1 MKPLPA
7 NAIGRILLLLFS
19 ALTLATVVLGQRPE
33 IAPADSSPRDARPPP
48 EGRPSI
54 DPSGPPGGRGPGR
67 FGGPPGGVR
76 EDIKLVHQFDKD
88 ANKRLDAAE
97 RKAAREFLAKERAEG
112 RSQTRGPR
120 RPPRSE
126 SDDPPT
132 PGPRVALT
140 DAKAFPDAPLYAS
153 NVLRTFFLEFENTDW
168 EKELSDFHGTDVEV
182 PAKLIADGKTYPGVG
197 VHFRGASSY
206 MMVGE
211 GRKRSFNLSIDHE
224 HDDQRLLGYRTVNLL
239 NAHRDPTFL
248 RTVLYYHIA
257 RHYLPAPKA
266 NYVKLVVNGE
276 SWGVYVNAQQFNKDF
291 IKEWFSD
298 AKGARWKVPGS
309 PRGNAGLAYLGDD
322 PAEYKRKYE
331 IKTKDEPKAWAD
343 LIQLCRTLDKTPADK
358 LEEALAPLLDIDQT
372 LWFLAIENV
381 FINSDGY
388 WIRASDYEIY
398 QDSKGRFHV
407 IPYDANET
415 FNYPERGGRMG
426 GQEVRGVELDPLA
439 GSTDAGKPLL
449 HRLLAVPTLKA
460 RYLTRLKTL
469 AEQWLDWK
477 KLGPLA
483 AQYQALIADE
493 VKADTRKLS
502 SFEAF
507 QKGVSEDVEQEGFR
521 GPERALSLKNF
532 AEQRR
537 AFLLNH
543 PDIKNA
549 PK

>member
-1 MKPLPA
+1 
-7 NAIGRILLLLFS
+7 
-19 ALTLATVVLGQRPE
+19 
-33 IAPADSSPRDARPPP
+33 
-48 EGRPSI
+48 
-54 DPSGPPGGRGPGR
+54 
-67 FGGPPGGVR
+67 
-76 EDIKLVHQFDKD
+76 
-88 ANKRLDAAE
+88 
-97 RKAAREFLAKERAEG
+97 
-112 RSQTRGPR
+112 
-120 RPPRSE
+120 
-126 SDDPPT
+126 
-132 PGPRVALT
+132 
-140 DAKAFPDAPLYAS
+140 
-153 NVLRTFFLEFENTDW
+153 
-168 EKELSDFHGTDVEV
+168 V
-182 PAKLIADGKTYPGVG
+182 PAKLIVDGKTYPGVG

-211 GRKRSFNLSIDHE
+211 GRKRSFNLSIDSE
-224 HDDQRLLGYRTVNLL
+224 REEQRLLGFRTVNLL

-266 NYVKLVVNGE
+266 NYIRLVVNGE

-298 AKGARWKVPGS
+298 ARGARWKVPGS

-331 IKTKDEPKAWAD
+331 IKTRDDPKAWSD
-343 LIQLCRTLDKTPADK
+343 LIRLCRTLNKTPLDK
-358 LEEALAPLLDIDQT
+358 LEAELSPWLDLDQA

-388 WIRASDYEIY
+388 WIRASDYELY
-398 QDSKGRFHV
+398 QDSKGQFHI

-426 GQEVRGVELDPLA
+426 GGQEIRGVELDPMA
-439 GSTDAGKPLL
+439 GSADSSKPLL
-449 HRLLAVPTLKA
+449 HRLLAVPALKA
-460 RYLTRLKTL
+460 RYLAHVRTL
-469 AEQWLDWK
+469 AEEWLDWK
-477 KLGPLA
+477 RLGPIA
-483 AQYQALIADE
+483 SQYQALIADE

-507 QKGVSEDVEQEGFR
+507 QRGVSEDVEQEGFR

-537 AFLLNH
+537 AYLLGL
-543 PDIKNA
+543 PEVRSA
-549 PK
+549 GR